1 VRGFIVITAEAG
13 HALRTRREVPRLC
26 DVLDRSGDFHAGDR
40 VYVVMRGRDGG
51 QSVVA
56 TGVSDRDA
64 SELPSTGSP
73 CGDNHFAMRE
83 RELQLLWVANG

>member
-1 VRGFIVITAEAG
+1 MRGFIVITAEAG
-13 HALRTRREVPRLC
+13 HALRTRRAVPRAC

-40 VYVVMRGRDGG
+40 VHVVIRGIDGG

-56 TGVSDRDA
+56 TGTSDRDA

-73 CGDNHFAMRE
+73 CGDDLVAMRD
-83 RELQLLWVANG
+83 LQLLWVANR